1 MQSGS
6 KEKRGNLATS
16 HISFSEALSDLGE
29 AVLMFAS
36 NIRPL
41 HWLRRIVLAIMA
53 VFALLFMLQ
62 QVVVR
67 IVRRAAPR
75 PMPARL
81 APVLT
86 APWRSRLF
94 GTPEQILDRAWVM
107 PGMRV
112 LEIGPGPG
120 VYTVPLA
127 RRVAAQ
133 GKGGSVTC
141 VEIQVEMIAMLRE
154 RLQDVGVQNVEVIQG
169 DGRHMPLPD
178 GSFDLVFLTGV
189 LGETPDLAALF
200 SECARVLKPG
210 GTLAV
215 TEQVSDPDF
224 RLPST
229 VQTLAANAGFAEAGR
244 VGLSWWTYTAR
255 YRK

>member
-1 MQSGS
+1 
-6 KEKRGNLATS
+6 
-16 HISFSEALSDLGE
+16 
-29 AVLMFAS
+29 
-36 NIRPL
+36 
-41 HWLRRIVLAIMA
+41 
-53 VFALLFMLQ
+53 
-62 QVVVR
+62 
-67 IVRRAAPR
+67 
-75 PMPARL
+75 MPSRL

-86 APWRSRLF
+86 SPWRSRLF
-94 GTPEQILDRAWVM
+94 GTPEQTLDRSGVM

-133 GKGGSVTC
+133 GEQGSITC
-141 VEIQVEMIAMLRE
+141 VEIQPQMIAMLRE
-154 RLQDVGVQNVEVIQG
+154 RLQDAGVQNVEVIQG
-169 DGRHMPLPD
+169 DGRQIPLPEN
-178 GSFDLVFLTGV
+178 SFDLVFLAGV

-200 SECARVLKPG
+200 EECTRVLKPG

-215 TEQVSDPDF
+215 TEQVNDPDF

-229 VQTLAANAGFAEAGR
+229 VRKLAANAGLQESGQE
-244 VGLSWWTYTAR
+244 GLAWWAYTAR